1 MKFVIKETSVVS
13 YIAMITDY
21 IYNNTQRNVA
31 ELSNKWRSRRGG
43 DRMVVGFTTI
53 CAIRVYPH

>member
-21 IYNNTQRNVA
+21 IYNSTQRNVE

-43 DRMVVGFTTI
+43 DRMIVGFTTI
-53 CAIRVYPH
+53 CAIIVYPL